1 MGKDKALASLRVQG
15 SGVEGEQDVRMI
27 NCVGVEERRVKGQA
41 LGLSYRVGR
50 WRPFQDFKPW
60 LCPLLPRLAPD
71 SRLNPHRSLL
81 GTGNYDVNVIMA
93 ALQGL
98 GLAAVWW
105 DRRR

>member
-1 MGKDKALASLRVQG
+1 MEKDKGLSQSKSAGLGGGGRTGREADKLCG
-15 SGVEGEQDVRMI
+15 GGIET
-27 NCVGVEERRVKGQA
+27 VKGQA
-41 LGLSYRVGR
+41 LHLSYHVGR

-60 LCPLLPRLAPD
+60 LCPLTSRLAPD